1 MVLVV
6 YAILAGAVAWGL
18 ARRRHPWILERLDE
32 PGRQRVR
39 VSAAVP
45 IVLVGMAGFAVIGL
59 AAREGTGEVLPWLIG
74 LAAIGGS
81 ILYGVG
87 LLSWWGG
94 TAFVLRLMG
103 WLLMAFALAIPST
116 LTLALPLV
124 ALLVPALVAIG
135 RDPTAGWFVVGD
147 GDRSASA

>member
-1 MVLVV
+1 MVLVA

-39 VSAAVP
+39 VSAVVP
-45 IVLVGMAGFAVIGL
+45 AVLVGVAGFAVIGL

-81 ILYGVG
+81 ILYGAG

-103 WLLMAFALAIPST
+103 WLLMALALAIPST

-124 ALLVPALVAIG
+124 ALLVPTLVTIG
-135 RDPTAGWFVVGD
+135 GERQPSLD
-147 GDRSASA
+147 GSPGEAASL